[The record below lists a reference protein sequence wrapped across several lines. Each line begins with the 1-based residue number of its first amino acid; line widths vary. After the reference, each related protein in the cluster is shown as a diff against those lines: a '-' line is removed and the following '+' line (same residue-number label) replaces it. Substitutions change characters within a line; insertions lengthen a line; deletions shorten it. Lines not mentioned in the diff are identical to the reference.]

1 MRKVRRRKVAIK
13 EHFMGVVNNE
23 EVSREKNKGRK
34 LQYLEM
40 ASMKLSLISQ
50 EEVEDSSEKVGSS
63 SYIYIEVD

>member
-1 MRKVRRRKVAIK
+1 
-13 EHFMGVVNNE
+13 MGVVNNE

>member
-1 MRKVRRRKVAIK
+1 MAIK

-63 SYIYIEVD
+63 SYISIYTYIEVD